1 MKLEDLLNK
10 TVVLELKDGS
20 EVTGILM
27 EIKDI
32 DDKVEEIHETRLI
45 IRINSD
51 EYKIIDINE
60 IENIGEII

>member
-60 IENIGEII
+60 IETIGEII

>member
-60 IENIGEII
+60 IETIGEFI

>member
-1 MKLEDLLNK
+1 M
-10 TVVLELKDGS
+10 KDGS

-60 IENIGEII
+60 IETIGEII

>member
-32 DDKVEEIHETRLI
+32 DNKVEEIHETRLI

-60 IENIGEII
+60 IETIGEII